1 MEDALENK
9 RQTEN
14 FIDMTSHEMRNP
26 LSAILQSADSIV
38 STLSGDAPILN
49 EQIVLSAAIAEDL
62 IDAAQTIILCGQHQK
77 RIVDDILTLSKLDA
91 SLLVISPDKVQ
102 APALIKKAL
111 KMYEAE
117 IERAGIEATLCIEPT
132 YEALNVDW
140 VILDPS
146 RLLQIM
152 INLLTNSIKF
162 TQYSETRKIR
172 LHVGASYQ
180 RPTGQ
185 HHGISFVPPRFNRP
199 CRTPA
204 PEWGHGEDIYIQIA
218 VYDTGKGLDAEEIKV
233 LFGRFQQA
241 SPKTYKQYGGS
252 GLGLFISR
260 ELCELQGGQIGV
272 ASGDGQTV
280 FTFYVK
286 AKRWIEEDV
295 MMQYAAP
302 GVEVSAAVSPMV
314 FTRRGSAVLPAEGVD
329 SQMVEKL
336 LSDGTLLENFRPNSR
351 RGSTRSA
358 ASSVAGE
365 METLHEEVRLVAEE
379 GTKVLEE
386 RKNGHEREREH
397 EQLHVLI
404 VEDNTISESA
414 RNFDYRHR

>member
-1 MEDALENK
+1 M
-9 RQTEN
+9 
-14 FIDMTSHEMRNP
+14 P
-26 LSAILQSADSIV
+26 
-38 STLSGDAPILN
+38 G
-49 EQIVLSAAIAEDL
+49 
-62 IDAAQTIILCGQHQK
+62 
-77 RIVDDILTLSKLDA
+77 IVDDILTLSKLDA

-117 IERAGIEATLCIEPT
+117 IERAGIDATLCIEPT
-132 YEALNVDW
+132 YEELGVDW

-162 TQYSETRKIR
+162 TQHSEVRKIK
-172 LHVGASYQ
+172 LCVGASYQ

-185 HHGISFVPPRFNRP
+185 HHGISFVPQRYNRP
-199 CRTPA
+199 CRTPL

-218 VYDTGKGLDAEEIKV
+218 VYDTGKGLDADEMKV

-280 FTFYVK
+280 FTFYVR
-286 AKRWIEEDV
+286 AKRWVNQEILVKDV
-295 MMQYAAP
+295 DSGFSA
-302 GVEVSAAVSPMV
+302 SAAVSPMV

-329 SQMVEKL
+329 GQMVEKL
-336 LSDGTLLENFRPNSR
+336 LADGTLLENFRPSR
-351 RGSTRSA
+351 RASTRSA
-358 ASSVAGE
+358 TSSVDE
-365 METLHEEVRLVAEE
+365 METLQEDVREVAEE
-379 GTKVLEE
+379 GKKLLEE
-386 RKNGHEREREH
+386 RKAEREH
-397 EQLHVLI
+397 QQQQQQEQREPGEPLHVLI
-404 VEDNTISESA
+404 VEDNTISEFIHTL
-414 RNFDYRHR
+414 RTFF

>member
-1 MEDALENK
+1 M
-9 RQTEN
+9 
-14 FIDMTSHEMRNP
+14 
-26 LSAILQSADSIV
+26 
-38 STLSGDAPILN
+38 
-49 EQIVLSAAIAEDL
+49 
-62 IDAAQTIILCGQHQK
+62 
-77 RIVDDILTLSKLDA
+77 
-91 SLLVISPDKVQ
+91 ISPDKVQ
-102 APALIKKAL
+102 APALIRKAL

-162 TQYSETRKIR
+162 TQYSDVRKIR
-172 LHVGASYQ
+172 FCVGASYQ

-185 HHGISFVPPRFNRP
+185 HHGISFVPPRYNRP
-199 CRTPA
+199 CRTPSQ
-204 PEWGHGEDIYIQIA
+204 EWGHGEDIYIQIA
-218 VYDTGKGLDAEEIKV
+218 VYDTGKGLDTDEMKV

-272 ASGDGQTV
+272 ASVEGQTV

-286 AKRWIEEDV
+286 AKRWVDEEVLVKDAS
-295 MMQYAAP
+295 Q

-329 SQMVEKL
+329 GQMVEQL
-336 LSDGTLLENFRPNSR
+336 LSDGTLLENFRPASR
-351 RGSTRSA
+351 RSSTRSTTP
-358 ASSVAGE
+358 SSGE
-365 METLHEEVRLVAEE
+365 LETLHEEVKGVAEE
-379 GTKVLEE
+379 GTKVLQE
-386 RKNGHEREREH
+386 RKHALEIN
-397 EQLHVLI
+397 QLHVLI
-404 VEDNTISESA
+404 VEDNTISEFIIPPWLALLISSFRSKSHVPTA
-414 RNFDYRHR
+414 PACRLRSSSREPRPGMSRIFGTIDLLWESHTSFNCFTGSGDAHDGWVDVYTTYQRTTAVWKHYIACAGHCGYCECEIRADPLRY